1 MTLLAAFDPLA
12 ALMVLLG
19 LGGLIFFHELG
30 HFIACRLTGTRVEA
44 FSVGFGP
51 KIFGWRR
58 GATLYKIGAIPLGG
72 YVKMAV
78 ENPGERGTGAPDEL
92 PSKSFL
98 QRLFIFTA
106 GVLFNVILGFALFA
120 WAFGIGIPF
129 PKPLIGAV
137 EHGSPAWESDLRPG
151 DLITHVEG
159 RPVLSFEDVGTE
171 VAFRGGGEP
180 LTLTI
185 LRDGAPHL
193 VSVDPRYSP
202 IEGFARIGIRHG
214 QATEPT
220 TVLGGSPVEKAGGQQ
235 GDKVIAL
242 DGAPVADLHAL
253 GTAVAAAL
261 RAAPPE
267 ATSLDSTLRVARS
280 VGGETDLRVTVPLK
294 RVPLLGVTPH
304 ESPVVRAIVIRSATS
319 RLLRRGDE
327 ILAVNGTAIRDLGLA
342 RAALQAEAQ
351 VEEVLVRRAG
361 SEERLI
367 PAEPLTVQ
375 ELLRSVA
382 GVVDEG
388 GTVIAPQ
395 PGSAAAE
402 AGLEPGDRIEELAG
416 QEVRQWAEMVARL
429 AEHGAQPL
437 AVRVT
442 TRGGGSRTVT
452 VTLRS
457 DARYADDEKFGY
469 ALGYTL
475 PPLFGAR
482 REANVLSAMSMGWS
496 RTLMTLETVT
506 LALRGLLTQRV
517 SAKHVGG
524 PITLAT
530 QSYSMWEQGLARFLY
545 ILALIS
551 INLAILNILPIPIL
565 DGGQVV
571 LLIVEKIRGK
581 PLPERV
587 VGAFQM
593 VGLALILGLVALA
606 FTNDITNLL
615 R

>member
-1 MTLLAAFDPLA
+1 MTVLAAFDLLA
-12 ALMVLLG
+12 ALMVLIG
-19 LGGLIFFHELG
+19 IGGLVFFHELG
-30 HFIACRLTGTRVEA
+30 HFVACRLTGTRVEA

-51 KIFGWRR
+51 KILGWRR
-58 GATLYKIGAIPLGG
+58 GNTLYKIGAIPLGG

-106 GVLFNVILGFALFA
+106 GVLFNVILGFILFA

-129 PKPLIGAV
+129 PQARIGGV
-137 EHGSPAWESDLRPG
+137 EHGSPAWEADLRPG
-151 DLITHVEG
+151 DLITHVDG
-159 RPVLSFEDVGTE
+159 RAILSFEDVGTE
-171 VAFRGGGEP
+171 VAFRGGGAP

-185 LRDGAPHL
+185 VRGEETHL
-193 VSVDPRYSP
+193 IAVAPRYSLVD
-202 IEGFARIGIRHG
+202 GFDRIGIHHT
-214 QATEPT
+214 QAAEPT
-220 TVLGGSPVEKAGGQQ
+220 TVLGGSPVAEAGGKG
-235 GDKVIAL
+235 GDKVLAL
-242 DGAPVADLHAL
+242 DGTPVADLHAL

-261 RAAPPE
+261 RAAPPGT
-267 ATSLDSTLRVARS
+267 ASLPLTLRIARKDGS
-280 VGGETDLRVTVPLK
+280 EEEIRVTVPIK
-294 RVPLLGVTPH
+294 TVPLLGVTPH
-304 ESPVVRAIVIRSATS
+304 ESPVVRATVTRSAAS

-327 ILAVNGTAIRDLGLA
+327 ILSINGNAIRDLGLA
-342 RAALQAEAQ
+342 RGALKAEAQ
-351 VEEVLVRRAG
+351 VEEVLVRRG
-361 SEERLI
+361 ESEQRLI

-388 GTVIAPQ
+388 GTVVAPQ

-416 QEVRQWAEMVARL
+416 REVRQWAEMVGLL
-429 AEHGAQPL
+429 AEHGNEPL
-437 AVRVT
+437 ALRVA
-442 TRGGGSRTVT
+442 TRDGASRTVT

-457 DARYADDEKFGY
+457 DARFAQDEKFGY

-475 PPLFGAR
+475 PPLYTAR
-482 REANVLSAMSMGWS
+482 REGNVFSAISMGWN
-496 RTLMTLETVT
+496 RTVMTLETVT
-506 LALRGLLTQRV
+506 MALRGLLTRRV

-581 PLPERV
+581 PLPDRV